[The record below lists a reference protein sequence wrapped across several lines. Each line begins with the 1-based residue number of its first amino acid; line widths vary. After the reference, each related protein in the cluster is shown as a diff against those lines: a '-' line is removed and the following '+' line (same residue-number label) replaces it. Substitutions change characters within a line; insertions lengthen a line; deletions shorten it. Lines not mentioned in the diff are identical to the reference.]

1 MAIINKT
8 YLKQYSLFPK
18 NYDLTEVMN
27 FLDVTEALFV
37 RPLLG
42 TALYDEIVK
51 QVKDDDLSPENATL
65 LTDGGLWRY
74 LGACFTLQAIPFAYA
89 HVSQVGVTKGKSE
102 NSDSVELKDI
112 SYLTSHLR
120 STMEE
125 LKKFTYKWLLEHE
138 DSFPLWDPDEQA
150 CGCSRPVSCCEGGG
164 LSKPEPRPIVYN
176 LPRKDDTIS

>member
-8 YLKQYSLFPK
+8 YLKEFSLFPK
-18 NYDLTEVMN
+18 NYDLSEVMN

-42 TALYDEIVK
+42 TALYDEIAE

-89 HVSQVGVTKGKSE
+89 H
-102 NSDSVELKDI
+102 
-112 SYLTSHLR
+112 LT
-120 STMEE
+120 
-125 LKKFTYKWLLEHE
+125 
-138 DSFPLWDPDEQA
+138 
-150 CGCSRPVSCCEGGG
+150 G
-164 LSKPEPRPIVYN
+164 L
-176 LPRKDDTIS
+176 